1 MSSVSLQPKICYFV
15 HMEKENFK
23 KKGYL
28 VLLVLMASAYLHTLH
43 STGCGSLYS
52 IYFENQGQ
60 VKTEQLYSYADQKAP
75 FFKSLSV
82 SNPQSAAFSPVRG
95 NSASFAFRLPN
106 IWFNNSVS
114 IQLKQLNRETVPN
127 TIVLILPLRQQSTH
141 LSSGDSDP
149 QLG

>member
-1 MSSVSLQPKICYFV
+1 
-15 HMEKENFK
+15 MEKEGLS

-60 VKTEQLYSYADQKAP
+60 VKTEQLYSNADQATP
-75 FFKSLSV
+75 LFKSLSV
-82 SNPQSAAFSPVRG
+82 SNLQSDVCGIVRG
-95 NSASFAFRLPN
+95 NSVPFAFKLPN
-106 IWFNNSVS
+106 NWFNKSVS
-114 IQLKQLNRETVPN
+114 IQLKQLVRDTVPN
-127 TIVLILPLRQQSTH
+127 AIVLILPQKH
-141 LSSGDSDP
+141 LITPRSSGDTDP